1 MYDIVGINVVV
12 FFLYVNLVEN
22 HMQITLDDEGDGDRK
37 LSFLIIEKC
46 KYNLST

>member
-22 HMQITLDDEGDGDRK
+22 HMQITLDDEGHDDHK
-37 LSFLIIEKC
+37 LSFSKIEKC
-46 KYNLST
+46 KCDLNT